1 MGEKLT
7 LNLFY
12 EGEEYKEG
20 EIDIKQ
26 FAPSLLAFADVIE
39 EVNNILNDNKRLK
52 TKINAN
58 FEKKCFKVEM
68 KIDAMDLIKS
78 ITNQFLKFKEQYSIE
93 NILEIAGFIVKKHSV
108 TITGITFVTGYI
120 M

>member
-1 MGEKLT
+1 
-7 LNLFY
+7 
-12 EGEEYKEG
+12 
-20 EIDIKQ
+20 
-26 FAPSLLAFADVIE
+26 
-39 EVNNILNDNKRLK
+39 
-52 TKINAN
+52 
-58 FEKKCFKVEM
+58 M

-78 ITNQFLKFKEQYSIE
+78 ITNQFLKLKEQYSIE